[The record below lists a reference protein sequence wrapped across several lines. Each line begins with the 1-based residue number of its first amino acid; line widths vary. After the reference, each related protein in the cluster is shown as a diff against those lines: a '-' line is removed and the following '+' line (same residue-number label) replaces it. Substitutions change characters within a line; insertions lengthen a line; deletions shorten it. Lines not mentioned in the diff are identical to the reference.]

1 MSFFVALYFTIY
13 HINREARLRYYDAL
27 SVILGGLKSVLISFF
42 ETILAQEEGLDY
54 DVLFELDTG

>member
-1 MSFFVALYFTIY
+1 MLSLIK
-13 HINREARLRYYDAL
+13 INREARLRYYDAL